1 MRTKANR
8 DALAAALMAASLA
21 LAIAPAARA
30 QGAGAFDPASAV
42 EVEVP
47 AGKSQVIEL
56 PGPYVDVMVA
66 NPEIADVLPLSNR
79 SIYVVGKLLGHSQ
92 VKTTQRYAHLSDATL
107 HAAMDVAANAAVGL
121 GLGHQRASA

>member
-8 DALAAALMAASLA
+8 DVLAAALMAASLA
-21 LAIAPAARA
+21 IAPAAGA

-79 SIYVVGKLLGHSQ
+79 SIYVVGKKAG
-92 VKTTQRYAHLSDATL
+92 AT
-107 HAAMDVAANAAVGL
+107 GL
-121 GLGHQRASA
+121 TVYGPGKR